1 MRRPIRSIH
10 GRIAQ
15 NMRDARANIGE
26 SIAAQKADSAAYRE
40 KEAAQAA
47 EDQAKVIPWSEV
59 LANPERFN
67 DR

>member
-26 SIAAQKADSAAYRE
+26 STAVQRAASAEYKK
-40 KEAAQAA
+40 KEAALAA
-47 EDQAKVIPWSEV
+47 EEQAKVIPWSEV
-59 LANPERFN
+59 LANPERFK